1 MFRSLRY
8 CTLIVLSLVL
18 VEFFEPHPSEARD
31 GCIPGTYLVK
41 EGSGTQSLWTL
52 SQDGTLQIT
61 SSAEVAF
68 NFSHLQGAWRQ
79 ISRGRAQAVALD
91 FDFMSNPIANGA
103 PPAAIARLDIFISF
117 TKECGCVEGNLE
129 LRFFDPK
136 TEDPLDPST
145 SAGAPAIDT
154 FVGRRVRVN

>member
-1 MFRSLRY
+1 MFRFLRY

-18 VEFFEPHPSEARD
+18 VEISEPHMSEARD
-31 GCIPGTYLVK
+31 DCIPGTYLVK

-79 ISRGRAQAVALD
+79 TSRGRAKAVALD
-91 FDFMSNPIANGA
+91 FDFISSPIANGA
-103 PPAAIARLDIFISF
+103 PPAAIARLDISISF
-117 TKECGCVEGNLE
+117 SKECDGMEGNLA
-129 LRFFDPK
+129 LRFFDSK

-145 SAGAPAIDT
+145 GAGAPALDN
-154 FVGRRVRVN
+154 FLGRRVRVN

>member
-1 MFRSLRY
+1 MFRSVRY
-8 CTLIVLSLVL
+8 CTLIVLSIVL
-18 VEFFEPHPSEARD
+18 VGFSEPQPSAARD

-52 SQDGTLQIT
+52 SEDGTLHIT

-79 ISRGRAQAVALD
+79 SRRGQAKAVALD
-91 FDFMSNPIANGA
+91 FDFISNPIGDGA
-103 PPAAIARLDIFISF
+103 PPASIARIDISITFSR
-117 TKECGCVEGNLE
+117 ECNEIEGNLE

-136 TEDPLDPST
+136 TEDPLDA
-145 SAGAPAIDT
+145 AGAGATAIDT